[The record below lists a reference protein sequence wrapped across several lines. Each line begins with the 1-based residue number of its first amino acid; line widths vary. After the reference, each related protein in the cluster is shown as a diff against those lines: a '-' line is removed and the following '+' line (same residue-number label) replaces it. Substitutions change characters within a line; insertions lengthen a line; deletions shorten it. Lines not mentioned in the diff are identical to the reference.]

1 MQQFC
6 CQCLQLKPLRGEKEK
21 KIVRGRTPHASPSS
35 AMLHSPSWWEH
46 SPGWHFLWRYKAQD
60 RAAAPEMELQLFGL
74 AGGPPTAGLSTSR
87 SKNWR
92 MPQLDHAHRV
102 WGYAGYL
109 AAKQALQKGI
119 ICKQGELG
127 HWINFSSGGT
137 QDGLTLAIS
146 VPPWEEWFAGAVMRS
161 DIKRRCLIWGIWV
174 RFFFFTWG
182 AERGKWEREHQDWK
196 SEIMWCAPVL
206 KMRVRI
212 CDEKM
217 ERWRRAEMLQ
227 HNEKMNSELN
237 SG

>member
-1 MQQFC
+1 
-6 CQCLQLKPLRGEKEK
+6 
-21 KIVRGRTPHASPSS
+21 
-35 AMLHSPSWWEH
+35 MLHSPSWWEH
-46 SPGWHFLWRYKAQD
+46 SPGWYFPLKVQSPGLCSSIWD
-60 RAAAPEMELQLFGL
+60 GAAAVWACWRPSHSRAVNLQEQELKN
-74 AGGPPTAGLSTSR
+74 ATVGPCT
-87 SKNWR
+87 
-92 MPQLDHAHRV
+92 HRV
-102 WGYAGYL
+102 WGCAGYL

-119 ICKQGELG
+119 TCKQGGLG
-127 HWINFSSGGT
+127 HWNNFSRGT

-146 VPPWEEWFAGAVMRS
+146 VPPWEEWFAGAVMHS
-161 DIKRRCLIWGIWV
+161 DLKSRCLIWGIWV
-174 RFFFFTWG
+174 RFLFFSWR

-196 SEIMWCAPVL
+196 SEMMWCAPVL